1 MFKVMGL
8 QPGDGLK
15 LEVAGRQSGI
25 PTTRLTIIPA
35 GAPLARKPL
44 ADWVSAGS
52 ARAAMHACLQS

>member
-15 LEVAGRQSGI
+15 LEVSGKQSGI

-35 GAPLARKPL
+35 GALCALLLCAPCTLAL
-44 ADWVSAGS
+44 
-52 ARAAMHACLQS
+52 L

>member
-35 GAPLARKPL
+35 GAHLMDGL
-44 ADWVSAGS
+44 C
-52 ARAAMHACLQS
+52 AC